1 MESILSG
8 EDAFFKSSFIGVFYV
23 AQNNIVMEYN
33 EAAKKMLGL
42 GAKEF
47 RNMPIESLNDYEQ
60 WHEFFVNIGEYK
72 AGRVE
77 AEGKIFF
84 LEYLP
89 LENNKK
95 GIYAA
100 IIMHDLTLLE
110 KEMESLRSEHRIW
123 SRIDDVIESS
133 YDGIYITDGEA
144 NTLRVNKA
152 YERITGLKREEIIG
166 KNMEDMVKEKYIS
179 QSATLLV
186 LQNKRINTIQQN
198 FKTGKKALVTST
210 PIFDSSGKITM
221 VVTNVRDITELYELK
236 AELEE
241 KDQLAKKYYLEL
253 QQIRMQLQNSEEIIG
268 EDIKMLQII
277 QIAKKVALTDTTVI
291 LLGETG
297 VGKEEVAKLIYRNSL
312 RKNKQFI
319 SINCGAMPENLIELE
334 MFGYEKGS
342 FTGASKEG
350 KMGLF
355 EVADGGT
362 VFLDEI
368 GELSPAVQAKLLRV
382 LQEHEIKRIGGLSS
396 IKVDVR
402 IIAATNRNLEE
413 MVKQNKFRKDL
424 YYRLNVVPITIPPLR
439 ERPQDIFPMIRY
451 FMAEINNKYNLN
463 KSFGPEALKYL
474 YEYNWPG
481 NVRELKN
488 IVERVIVMSTEDIIT
503 KVDLPKQIQNAVEEK
518 NPLVSEE
525 LLTLKEAVN
534 RVEAQMIDKSYERH
548 GNVRAA
554 AKALDI
560 DPATFVRKRKKF
572 VK

>member
-1 MESILSG
+1 MNSIQNNEETL
-8 EDAFFKSSFIGVFYV
+8 FKSSFIGVIYV
-23 AQNNIVMEYN
+23 ASNNAVAGYN
-33 EAAKKMLGL
+33 IAAKRMLNL
-42 GAKEF
+42 GAEECRGK
-47 RNMPIESLNDYEQ
+47 PIESLMEGLQ
-60 WHEFFVNIGEYK
+60 WREFFRQIEKYRIGK
-72 AGRVE
+72 VDFN
-77 AEGKIFF
+77 GKLLF

-89 LENNKK
+89 LEDN
-95 GIYAA
+95 IQQRSAA
-100 IIMHDLTLLE
+100 ILISDMTLFE
-110 KEMESLRSEHRIW
+110 KEIESLRPEHRIW
-123 SRIDDVIESS
+123 SKIDDVIESS
-133 YDGIYITDGEA
+133 YDGIYITDGDA

-152 YERITGLKREEIIG
+152 YERITGLKRNEIIG
-166 KNMEDMVKEKYIS
+166 KNMADMVKEGFIS

-186 LQNKRINTIQQN
+186 LRNKRINTIQQN

-210 PIFDSSGKITM
+210 PIFDNNGKISM

-236 AELEE
+236 EELEE
-241 KDQLAKKYYLEL
+241 KERLAKKYYLEL
-253 QQIRMQLQNSEEIIG
+253 QQIRMQLQNSEEIIA

-402 IIAATNRNLEE
+402 IVAATNRNLEE

-439 ERPQDIFPMIRY
+439 ERRQDIFPMIRY
-451 FMAEINNKYNLN
+451 FLAEINNKYNLK
-463 KSFGPEALKYL
+463 KSFGAEALKYL
-474 YEYNWPG
+474 YEYDWPG

-488 IVERVIVMSTEDIIT
+488 IVERVIVMSPEDIIT
-503 KVDLPKQIQNAVEEK
+503 KDDLPKQIQSAVEEK
-518 NPLVSEE
+518 SFMLSDEI
-525 LLTLKEAVN
+525 LTLKDAVTK
-534 RVEAQMIDKSYERH
+534 VEVQLLNKAYEKY

-560 DPATFVRKRKKF
+560 DPATFVRKRKRYSK
-572 VK
+572 

>member
-1 MESILSG
+1 MNSILNK
-8 EDAFFKSSFIGVFYV
+8 EEALFKSSFIGVIYV
-23 AQNNIVMEYN
+23 TGNNMVADYN
-33 EAAKKMLGL
+33 TAAKRMLNLGSEECRGKSVEKL
-42 GAKEF
+42 IEGAK
-47 RNMPIESLNDYEQ
+47 
-60 WHEFFVNIGEYK
+60 WHEFFSQLDKYK
-72 AGRVE
+72 TGKVE
-77 AEGKIFF
+77 PNGKLLFI
-84 LEYLP
+84 EYLP
-89 LENNKK
+89 LEDN
-95 GIYAA
+95 IQQISAA
-100 IIMHDLTLLE
+100 ILISDMTLFE
-110 KEMESLRSEHRIW
+110 KEIESLRSEHRIW

-166 KNMEDMVKEKYIS
+166 KNMAVLVKEGFIS

-210 PIFDSSGKITM
+210 PIFDNNGKITM

-236 AELEE
+236 GELEE
-241 KDQLAKKYYLEL
+241 KERLAKKYYLEL
-253 QQIRMQLQNSEEIIG
+253 QQIRMQLQNSEEIIA

-439 ERPQDIFPMIRY
+439 ERQQDIFPMIRY
-451 FMAEINNKYNLN
+451 FLAEINNKYNLN

-474 YEYNWPG
+474 YEYDWPG

-488 IVERVIVMSTEDIIT
+488 IIERVIVMSPEDIIT
-503 KVDLPKQIQNAVEEK
+503 KVDLPKQIQSVVEEK
-518 NPLVSEE
+518 NVMLSDELV
-525 LLTLKEAVN
+525 TLKDAVN
-534 RVEAQMIDKSYERH
+534 KVEVQLINKAYERY

-554 AKALDI
+554 AKALNI
-560 DPATFVRKRKKF
+560 DPATFVRKRKKQL
-572 VK
+572 K